1 MKRFK
6 FGLTCMALVVMSC
19 ANAMAGVWLSN
30 NGHGSVSGSFD
41 AFTPV
46 AGDMSGALSVTDF
59 LYNAGASSRQDAF
72 AGIMQ
77 AGNLVWAGTYNFDAL
92 GSTVGDA
99 YVFTSPTFGTFSG
112 TITGETEFM
121 ASASTGTGNR
131 TLDFTGSFTPGGNTH
146 YEGDTATR
154 TLTTL
159 QIAFSRNDGGSFNVA
174 WSMDTTESVPTPEP
188 TSIAIFGLGAVG
200 FAVRRFRRK

>member
-46 AGDMSGALSVTDF
+46 TGDMSGALSVTHF
-59 LYNAGASSRQDAF
+59 LYNPGASSRQVAF
-72 AGIMQ
+72 AGYTEP
-77 AGNLVWAGTYNFDAL
+77 GNEVWAGTYNFASL
-92 GSTVGDA
+92 GLTVGNP
-99 YVFTSPTFGTFSG
+99 YVFSMASFGTFNG
-112 TITGETEFM
+112 TIIGETEFM
-121 ASASTGTGNR
+121 ASALMGTGNR
-131 TLDFTGSFTPGGNTH
+131 TLDFSGTFTPGTNTH
-146 YEGDTATR
+146 YEGDMTVISDA
-154 TLTTL
+154 TL
-159 QIAFSRNDGGSFNVA
+159 QIAFSRNDGGSVNVA
-174 WSMDTTESVPTPEP
+174 WSLDTDPVPEP
-188 TSIAIFGLGAVG
+188 TSIAIFAFGAVG